1 MGAYSEQYGKTI
13 SLPTGRYGE
22 DFVEKRREKLE
33 RWTNRVARHPVLSR
47 SEVMGH
53 FLLCDDEGV
62 SELWRVGRK
71 PPEISGFRH
80 FKYLSRDSLPAT
92 VLRTQSSPIDDFCL
106 AQVIQLTLASKS
118 AYM

>member
-1 MGAYSEQYGKTI
+1 MVYVHVCIHIYRWLLCVSAHPQFLAHEFQAPMGAYSEQYGNTI
-13 SLPTGRYGE
+13 SWPTGRYGE

-62 SELWRVGRK
+62 SEQWRVGRK
-71 PPEISGFRH
+71 PP
-80 FKYLSRDSLPAT
+80 
-92 VLRTQSSPIDDFCL
+92 
-106 AQVIQLTLASKS
+106 
-118 AYM
+118 